1 MVLNIFKYLYISPDQ
16 TTSPIIMVTEV
27 TDESFQSFV
36 ADNKHA
42 VIDCWAAWC
51 GPCRMLSPIIEEL
64 SQERGEVA
72 FGKLDVD
79 HNRATPM
86 KYGIMSIPTLLYFKD
101 GQLEDKTIGAYP
113 KSAIEERLDKLT
125 G

>member
-1 MVLNIFKYLYISPDQ
+1 VRALQNVEP
-16 TTSPIIMVTEV
+16 
-27 TDESFQSFV
+27 
-36 ADNKHA
+36 
-42 VIDCWAAWC
+42 
-51 GPCRMLSPIIEEL
+51 R
-64 SQERGEVA
+64 QERGEVT